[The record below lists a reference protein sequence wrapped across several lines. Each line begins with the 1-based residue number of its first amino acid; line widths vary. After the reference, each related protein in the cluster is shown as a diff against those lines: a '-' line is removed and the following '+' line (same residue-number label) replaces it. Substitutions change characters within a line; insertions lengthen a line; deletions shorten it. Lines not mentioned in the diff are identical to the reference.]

1 MYVSRPANVKE
12 PLPAVLVLQE
22 VWGVSAHIR
31 DVTDRFAKA
40 GYVAAAPDLYA
51 ENGERPELLS
61 DERIERVRTFLHSAP
76 PQAFRDPAVREAALA
91 ERPEAERR
99 LVQPS
104 ADALLAMPGRLPELV
119 ERTRAAYRF
128 LQRYEPANGRTAAV
142 GYCLGGA
149 LSARLAAAEPELAGA
164 VVYYGRLA
172 GSSRRASAARCSASS
187 AASTPASTRS
197 CRTLPGRWRS
207 RAKPSLPM
215 CTTAPSTRSSTTP
228 APGTASK
235 PRATRGC
242 GRLPFFATRS
252 LSPPV
257 NAGPPMNHRDYRP
270 PQFIC
275 PT

>member
-1 MYVSRPANVKE
+1 MPITSEWLTYEDGGQVHRMYVSRPANVKE

-172 GSSRRASAARCSASS
+172 GELAEGIRCPVLGFFGGLDAGINALVPDFARAMEEQGKAFTSHMYDGAKHAFFNDTGAGYSVEASRDSWV
-187 AASTPASTRS
+187 
-197 CRTLPGRWRS
+197 RTL
-207 RAKPSLPM
+207 AFL
-215 CTTAPSTRSSTTP
+215 
-228 APGTASK
+228 
-235 PRATRGC
+235 
-242 GRLPFFATRS
+242 
-252 LSPPV
+252 
-257 NAGPPMNHRDYRP
+257 RD
-270 PQFIC
+270 
-275 PT
+275 TLA